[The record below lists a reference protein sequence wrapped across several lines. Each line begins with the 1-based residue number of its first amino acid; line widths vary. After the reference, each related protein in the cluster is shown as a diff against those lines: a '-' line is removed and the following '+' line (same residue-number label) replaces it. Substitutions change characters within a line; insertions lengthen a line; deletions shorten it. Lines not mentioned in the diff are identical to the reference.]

1 MGWLVEFLDNI
12 VVGSGAAQ
20 SRSRAEAGQFVWRPP
35 LRNLIFVVFLCAA
48 VGVGGLTV
56 GNDLRACGLLL
67 VAVFVAAVVAV
78 VAFAVTV
85 GGVGYGGRLTVAF
98 ISVAAAFLGSF
109 PRRCRYIHTYI
120 HSPGRYNINVFIYV
134 CISMYVH
141 KVGQVVGSW
150 VALAAAWAAQL
161 KLRLG

>member
-1 MGWLVEFLDNI
+1 ML
-12 VVGSGAAQ
+12 AQ
-20 SRSRAEAGQFVWRPP
+20 PLRSRAEAGQFVWRPP

-85 GGVGYGGRLTVAF
+85 GGGGYGGRLTVAF
-98 ISVAAAFLGSF
+98 ISVAAAFWARFRGGAD
-109 PRRCRYIHTYI
+109 TYI
-120 HSPGRYNINVFIYV
+120 HSPGRHNTNVFIYV
-134 CISMYVH
+134 CTYIYVCMYI
-141 KVGQVVGSW
+141 
-150 VALAAAWAAQL
+150 
-161 KLRLG
+161 RLGR